1 MRKYNTARHI
11 PELTTLHKRM
21 LLFVV
26 GCLGARLLLAYIAK
40 TVSKDWLRILGYLA
54 LIPAAGFLYIYLT
67 GSRKTGAEVFGDRIW
82 WNSLRPIHAVLYLLF
97 AILAIAQYTCAWKVL
112 LADVILGAIAFGVHH
127 GTGLIN

>member
-1 MRKYNTARHI
+1 M
-11 PELTTLHKRM
+11 PELTPLRKRI
-21 LLFVV
+21 LLFVF
-26 GCLGARLLLAYIAK
+26 GCLGARLLLVYIAK

-82 WNSLRPIHAVLYLLF
+82 WNSLRPIHAALYLLF
-97 AILAIAQYTCAWKVL
+97 AILAIMQYTCAWKVL
-112 LADVILGAIAFGVHH
+112 LADVILGATVFGIHH